1 VIYFLFVLIMEF
13 VRMHKLL
20 LSTVLLSIVVISS
33 CSSQQAPAL
42 NESDVETFLER
53 VELEDKTLGPVASS
67 AYWLQANFITYD
79 SQKVVADYGKRFQL
93 LALERARQAS
103 TFDDVEVSEEN
114 RRKLN
119 LIKNSFVMPS
129 PLDDTL
135 AGEIANIMAE
145 LDAMYGAGQH
155 CFGEGDCYD
164 LEAFE
169 GVIDNSRDPDEL
181 LKAWEG
187 WRNIGTPM
195 KDKYLRM
202 VEIGNLGAK
211 DLGYEGLT
219 DLWFSQY
226 DMPAEEFLA
235 ETDRVWDELKP
246 LYDAL
251 HCHVRS
257 ELSEHYGEEIVS
269 KEGVLPAHVLGNMW
283 GQSWAN
289 VYDLVYTP
297 DNPNASSGID
307 LTKILEE
314 KNIDEIEM
322 TKIAENFFISLGFQ
336 PLPDTFWERSLFV
349 KPQDRSVVCHASA
362 WNLDADVND
371 LRIKMCIERNAEDFS
386 TIHHELGH
394 IFYYQAY
401 NSTQPSVFQSGAND
415 GFHEAVGDLL
425 SLSITP
431 EYYNKIGLISEAEA
445 KDATSDPISLLM
457 QQALQGVVSVPWTLM
472 LDKWR
477 AGVFSGETS
486 ESQLND
492 SWWELRE
499 YYQGIGV
506 PRERGADAFDPGAK
520 YHIPGNTPYTRYYL
534 AQILQYQFHESLCNQ
549 MGFEGALHEC
559 SIYDN
564 ELAGKKLRA
573 MLSLGQSQEWQV
585 ALEALTGTRSLS
597 GKSMLNYYK
606 PLKDWLDVQ
615 NTDRTCGWE
624 G

>member
-1 VIYFLFVLIMEF
+1 MEF

-202 VEIGNLGAK
+202 VEIGNLGAR

-257 ELSEHYGEEIVS
+257 ELSEHYGEEVVS

-336 PLPDTFWERSLFV
+336 SLPDTFWERSLFV

-362 WNLDADVND
+362 WNLDADAND

-486 ESQLND
+486 ESELNN

-549 MGFEGALHEC
+549 MGFEGPLHEC

>member
-1 VIYFLFVLIMEF
+1 
-13 VRMHKLL
+13 MHKLL
-20 LSTVLLSIVVISS
+20 LSTLLLSIVVISS
-33 CSSQQAPAL
+33 CSSQQASTL

-67 AYWLQANFITYD
+67 AYWIGSNFITYD

-93 LALERARQAS
+93 LALERARQAA
-103 TFDDVEVSEEN
+103 TFDKVLVSEEN

-129 PLDDTL
+129 PLDDAL
-135 AGEIANIMAE
+135 AGEIASISAE
-145 LDAMYGAGQH
+145 LDAMYGTGQH

-169 GVIDNSRDPDEL
+169 AVIDNSRDPDEL

-187 WRNIGTPM
+187 WRNIGKPM
-195 KDKYLRM
+195 KDMYLRM

-211 DLGYEGLT
+211 DLGYDGLT

-226 DMPAEEFLA
+226 DMPADDFLA

-251 HCHVRS
+251 HCHVRN
-257 ELSEHYGEEIVS
+257 ELSEHYGEAVVS
-269 KEGVLPAHVLGNMW
+269 KEGSMPAHVLGNMW

-289 VYDLVYTP
+289 IYDLVYTP
-297 DNPNASSGID
+297 DNPKADTNID

-314 KNIDEIEM
+314 KDIGEIEM
-322 TKIAENFFISLGFQ
+322 VEIAENFFLSLGFE
-336 PLPDTFWERSLFV
+336 PLPKTFWERSLFI
-349 KPQDRSVVCHASA
+349 KPQDHNVVCHASA
-362 WNLDADVND
+362 WDLDSDAND
-371 LRIKMCIERNAEDFS
+371 LRVKMCIERNAEDFS

-401 NSTQPSVFQSGAND
+401 SQQPSIFQGGAND

-425 SLSITP
+425 TLSITP
-431 EYYNKIGLISEAEA
+431 DYYHKIGMITEAEA
-445 KDATSDPISLLM
+445 INAKSDPISLLM
-457 QQALQGVVSVPWTLM
+457 QQALDGVVSVPWTLM

-486 ESQLND
+486 EAKLNN

-499 YYQGIGV
+499 YYQGIKA
-506 PRERGADAFDPGAK
+506 PRKRDADAFDPGAK

-534 AQILQYQFHESLCNQ
+534 AKILQYQFHESLCNQ
-549 MGFEGALHEC
+549 IGFEGPLHEC
-559 SIYDN
+559 SIYNN
-564 ELAGKKLRA
+564 ELAGEQLRA

-585 ALEALTGTRSLS
+585 ALEALTGTRTLS

-615 NTDRTCGWE
+615 NASRSCGWE

>member
-1 VIYFLFVLIMEF
+1 
-13 VRMHKLL
+13 MHKLL

-145 LDAMYGAGQH
+145 LDAMYGAGEH

-257 ELSEHYGEEIVS
+257 ELSEHYGEEVVS

-362 WNLDADVND
+362 WNLDADAND

>member
-1 VIYFLFVLIMEF
+1 MEF

-103 TFDDVEVSEEN
+103 TFDEVEVSEEN

-257 ELSEHYGEEIVS
+257 ELSEHYGEEVVA

-336 PLPDTFWERSLFV
+336 SLPDTFWERSLFV

-362 WNLDADVND
+362 WNLDADAND

-486 ESQLND
+486 ESELNN

-549 MGFEGALHEC
+549 MGFEGPLHEC

>member
-1 VIYFLFVLIMEF
+1 MEF

-33 CSSQQAPAL
+33 CSSQQAPTL

-257 ELSEHYGEEIVS
+257 ELSEHYGEEVVS

-362 WNLDADVND
+362 WNLDADAND

-549 MGFEGALHEC
+549 MGFEGPLHEC

>member
-1 VIYFLFVLIMEF
+1 MEF

-42 NESDVETFLER
+42 NESDVEAFLER

-103 TFDDVEVSEEN
+103 TFDDVEVSNEN

-129 PLDDTL
+129 PLDDNL

-257 ELSEHYGEEIVS
+257 ELSEHYGEEVVS

-336 PLPDTFWERSLFV
+336 SLPDTFWERSLFV

-362 WNLDADVND
+362 WNLDADAND

-486 ESQLND
+486 ESELNN

-549 MGFEGALHEC
+549 MGFEGPLHEC

>member
-1 VIYFLFVLIMEF
+1 MEF

-145 LDAMYGAGQH
+145 LDAMYGAGEH

-257 ELSEHYGEEIVS
+257 ELSDHYGEEVVS

-362 WNLDADVND
+362 WNLDADAND

-549 MGFEGALHEC
+549 MGFEGPLHEC

>member
-1 VIYFLFVLIMEF
+1 MEF

-145 LDAMYGAGQH
+145 LDAMYGAGEH

-257 ELSEHYGEEIVS
+257 ELSEHYGEEVVS

-534 AQILQYQFHESLCNQ
+534 AQSLQYQFHESLCNQ
-549 MGFEGALHEC
+549 MGFEGPLHEC

-585 ALEALTGTRSLS
+585 ALEALAGTRSLS

>member
-1 VIYFLFVLIMEF
+1 
-13 VRMHKLL
+13 MHKLL
-20 LSTVLLSIVVISS
+20 LSTLLLSIVVISS
-33 CSSQQAPAL
+33 CSIQQASAL

-67 AYWLQANFITYD
+67 AYWIGSNFITYD

-103 TFDDVEVSEEN
+103 TFDKVQVSEQN

-129 PLDDTL
+129 PLDDAL
-135 AGEIANIMAE
+135 AGEIAGISAE
-145 LDAMYGAGQH
+145 LDAMYGTGQH

-169 GVIDNSRDPDEL
+169 AIIDNSRDPDEL

-187 WRNIGTPM
+187 WRNIGKPM
-195 KDKYLRM
+195 KDMYLRM
-202 VEIGNLGAK
+202 VEIGNQGAQ
-211 DLGYEGLT
+211 DLGYTGLT

-226 DMPAEEFLA
+226 DMEADDFLA

-251 HCHVRS
+251 HCHVRN
-257 ELSEHYGEEIVS
+257 ELSEHYGEAVVS
-269 KEGVLPAHVLGNMW
+269 KEGSMPAHVLGNMW

-289 VYDLVYTP
+289 IYDLVYTP
-297 DNPNASSGID
+297 DNPAADTNID
-307 LTKILEE
+307 LTKILAE
-314 KNIDEIEM
+314 KDIGEIEM
-322 TKIAENFFISLGFQ
+322 VEIAENFFLSLGFE
-336 PLPDTFWERSLFV
+336 PLPKTFWERSLFI
-349 KPQDRSVVCHASA
+349 KPQDHNVVCHASA
-362 WNLDADVND
+362 WDLDSDAND
-371 LRIKMCIERNAEDFS
+371 LRVKMCIERNAEDFS

-401 NSTQPSVFQSGAND
+401 SEQPSIFQSGAND

-425 SLSITP
+425 TLSITP
-431 EYYNKIGLISEAEA
+431 DYYHKIDMITEAEA
-445 KDATSDPISLLM
+445 INAKSDPISLLM
-457 QQALQGVVSVPWTLM
+457 QQALDGVVSVPWTLM

-486 ESQLND
+486 EAELNN

-499 YYQGIGV
+499 YYQGIGA
-506 PRERGADAFDPGAK
+506 PRDRDEDAFDPGAK

-534 AQILQYQFHESLCNQ
+534 AKILQYQFHESLCNQ
-549 MGFEGALHEC
+549 IGFEGPLHEC

-573 MLSLGQSQEWQV
+573 MLSLGQSKEWQV
-585 ALEALTGTRSLS
+585 ALDALTGTRTLS

-606 PLKDWLDVQ
+606 PLKDWLDTRNANRV
-615 NTDRTCGWE
+615 CGWE

>member
-1 VIYFLFVLIMEF
+1 MEF

-145 LDAMYGAGQH
+145 LDAMYGAGEH

-257 ELSEHYGEEIVS
+257 ELSEHYGEEVVS

-362 WNLDADVND
+362 WNLDADAND

-425 SLSITP
+425 ALSITP
-431 EYYNKIGLISEAEA
+431 EYYSKIGLISEAEA

-477 AGVFSGETS
+477 AGVFSGEIS

-549 MGFEGALHEC
+549 MGFEGPLHEC

>member
-1 VIYFLFVLIMEF
+1 MEF

-93 LALERARQAS
+93 LALDRARQAS

-129 PLDDTL
+129 PLDDAL

-202 VEIGNLGAK
+202 VEIGNMGAK
-211 DLGYEGLT
+211 DLGYDGLT

-257 ELSEHYGEEIVS
+257 ELSEHYGEEVVP

-362 WNLDADVND
+362 WNLDADAND

-425 SLSITP
+425 ALSITP

-486 ESQLND
+486 ESELND

-549 MGFEGALHEC
+549 MGFEGPLHEC

-585 ALEALTGTRSLS
+585 ALEALTGKRTLS
-597 GKSMLNYYK
+597 GKSMLNYYQ

>member
-1 VIYFLFVLIMEF
+1 MEF

-33 CSSQQAPAL
+33 CSSQQASTL

-67 AYWLQANFITYD
+67 AYWIGSNFITYD

-93 LALERARQAS
+93 LALERARQAA
-103 TFDDVEVSEEN
+103 TFDKVLVSEEN

-129 PLDDTL
+129 PLDDAL
-135 AGEIANIMAE
+135 AGEIAGISAE
-145 LDAMYGAGQH
+145 LDAMYGTGQH

-169 GVIDNSRDPDEL
+169 AVIDNSRDPDEL

-187 WRNIGTPM
+187 WRNIGKPM
-195 KDKYLRM
+195 KDMYLRM

-211 DLGYEGLT
+211 DLGYDGLT

-226 DMPAEEFLA
+226 DMPADDFLA

-251 HCHVRS
+251 HCHVRN
-257 ELSEHYGEEIVS
+257 ELSEHYGEAVVS
-269 KEGVLPAHVLGNMW
+269 KEGSMPAHVLGNMW

-289 VYDLVYTP
+289 IYDLVYTP
-297 DNPNASSGID
+297 DNPTADTNID

-314 KNIDEIEM
+314 KDIGEIEM
-322 TKIAENFFISLGFQ
+322 VEIAENFFLSLGFE
-336 PLPDTFWERSLFV
+336 PLPKTFWERSLFI
-349 KPQDRSVVCHASA
+349 KPQDHNVVCHASA
-362 WNLDADVND
+362 WDLDSDAND
-371 LRIKMCIERNAEDFS
+371 LRVKMCIERNAEDFS

-401 NSTQPSVFQSGAND
+401 SQQPSIFQRGAND

-425 SLSITP
+425 TLSITP
-431 EYYNKIGLISEAEA
+431 DYYHKIGMITEAEA
-445 KDATSDPISLLM
+445 INAKSDPISLLM
-457 QQALQGVVSVPWTLM
+457 QQALDGVVSVPWTLM

-486 ESQLND
+486 EAELNN

-499 YYQGIGV
+499 YYQGIEA
-506 PRERGADAFDPGAK
+506 PRERDADAFDPGAK

-534 AQILQYQFHESLCNQ
+534 AKILQYQFHESLCNQ
-549 MGFEGALHEC
+549 IGFEGPLHEC
-559 SIYDN
+559 SIYNN
-564 ELAGKKLRA
+564 ELAGEQLRA

-585 ALEALTGTRSLS
+585 ALEALTGTRTLS

-615 NTDRTCGWE
+615 NASRSCGWE

>member
-1 VIYFLFVLIMEF
+1 MEF

-155 CFGEGDCYD
+155 CFSEGDCYD

-257 ELSEHYGEEIVS
+257 ELSEHYGEEVVS

-362 WNLDADVND
+362 WNLDADAND

-499 YYQGIGV
+499 YYQGIGA
-506 PRERGADAFDPGAK
+506 PRERGEDAFDPGAK

-549 MGFEGALHEC
+549 MGFEGPLHEC

>member
-1 VIYFLFVLIMEF
+1 MY
-13 VRMHKLL
+13 KLL
-20 LSTVLLSIVVISS
+20 LSTLLLSIVVISS
-33 CSSQQAPAL
+33 CSSQESRAL

-53 VELEDKTLGPVASS
+53 VELEDKTLGPIASS
-67 AYWLQANFITYD
+67 AYWIGSNFITYD

-103 TFDDVEVSEEN
+103 SFDGVEMSEEN
-114 RRKLN
+114 RRKLS
-119 LIKNSFVMPS
+119 LIKSSFVMPS
-129 PLDDTL
+129 PLDDDL
-135 AGEIANIMAE
+135 AGEIAGISAQ
-145 LDAMYGAGQH
+145 LDAMYGTGQH
-155 CFGEGDCYD
+155 CFGEDDCYD

-169 GVIDNSRDPDEL
+169 GVIDSSRDPDEL

-187 WRNIGTPM
+187 WRNIGKPM
-195 KDKYLRM
+195 KDMYLRM

-226 DMPAEEFLA
+226 DMPADEFLA

-246 LYDAL
+246 LYNAL
-251 HCHVRS
+251 HCHVRN
-257 ELSEHYGEEIVS
+257 ELSEHYGEGVVS
-269 KEGVLPAHVLGNMW
+269 KEGSLPAHVLGNMW
-283 GQSWAN
+283 GQSWSN

-297 DNPNASSGID
+297 DNPNKSSSID

-314 KNIDEIEM
+314 KNIDEMEM
-322 TKIAENFFISLGFQ
+322 MRIAENFFISLGFES
-336 PLPDTFWERSLFV
+336 LPETFWERSLFV

-362 WNLDADVND
+362 WNLDADAND
-371 LRIKMCIERNAEDFS
+371 LRVKMCIERNAEDFS

-401 NSTQPSVFQSGAND
+401 NGTQPSIFQSGAND

-425 SLSITP
+425 TLSITP
-431 EYYNKIGLISEAEA
+431 DYYNKIGLISEAEA
-445 KDATSDPISLLM
+445 KQATSDPISLLM
-457 QQALQGVVSVPWTLM
+457 QQALEGVVSVPWTLM

-486 ESQLND
+486 ESELND
-492 SWWELRE
+492 SWWQLRE
-499 YYQGIGV
+499 YYQGIEA
-506 PRERGADAFDPGAK
+506 PRERDADAFDPGAK

-534 AQILQYQFHESLCNQ
+534 AKILQYQFHESLCNQ
-549 MGFEGALHEC
+549 MGFEGPLHEC

-564 ELAGKKLRA
+564 ELAGEKLRA

-585 ALEALTGTRSLS
+585 ALEALTGTRTLS

-606 PLKDWLDVQ
+606 PLKDWLDIK
-615 NTDRTCGWE
+615 NADRVCGWE

>member
-1 VIYFLFVLIMEF
+1 MEF

-257 ELSEHYGEEIVS
+257 ELSEHYGEEVVS

-362 WNLDADVND
+362 WNLDADAND

-549 MGFEGALHEC
+549 MGFEGTFA
-559 SIYDN
+559 
-564 ELAGKKLRA
+564 
-573 MLSLGQSQEWQV
+573 
-585 ALEALTGTRSLS
+585 
-597 GKSMLNYYK
+597 
-606 PLKDWLDVQ
+606 
-615 NTDRTCGWE
+615 
-624 G
+624 

>member
-1 VIYFLFVLIMEF
+1 MEF

-103 TFDDVEVSEEN
+103 TFDDVEVSNEN

-129 PLDDTL
+129 PLDDNL

-257 ELSEHYGEEIVS
+257 ELSEHYGEEVVS

-336 PLPDTFWERSLFV
+336 SLPDTFWERSLFV

-362 WNLDADVND
+362 WNLDADAND

-486 ESQLND
+486 ESELND

-549 MGFEGALHEC
+549 MGFEGPLHEC

>member
-1 VIYFLFVLIMEF
+1 
-13 VRMHKLL
+13 MHKLL

-93 LALERARQAS
+93 LALERARLAS

-257 ELSEHYGEEIVS
+257 ELSEHYGEEVVS

-362 WNLDADVND
+362 WNLDADAND

-549 MGFEGALHEC
+549 MGFEGPLHEC

>member
-1 VIYFLFVLIMEF
+1 MEF

-257 ELSEHYGEEIVS
+257 ELSEHYGEEVVS

-362 WNLDADVND
+362 WNLDADTND

-425 SLSITP
+425 ALSITP

-486 ESQLND
+486 ESELNN
-492 SWWELRE
+492 SWWKLRE

-549 MGFEGALHEC
+549 MGFEGPLHEC

>member
-1 VIYFLFVLIMEF
+1 MEF

-33 CSSQQAPAL
+33 CSSQQTPAL

-53 VELEDKTLGPVASS
+53 VELEDKALGPVASS

-93 LALERARQAS
+93 LALERARLAS

-257 ELSEHYGEEIVS
+257 ELSEHYGEEVVS

-336 PLPDTFWERSLFV
+336 SLPDTFWERSLFV

-362 WNLDADVND
+362 WNLDADAND

-486 ESQLND
+486 ESELNN

-549 MGFEGALHEC
+549 MGFEGPLHEC

>member
-1 VIYFLFVLIMEF
+1 MEF

-257 ELSEHYGEEIVS
+257 ELSEHYGEEVVS

-362 WNLDADVND
+362 WNLDADAND

-425 SLSITP
+425 ALSITP

-549 MGFEGALHEC
+549 MGFEGPLHEC

-615 NTDRTCGWE
+615 NTDRTCGGE

>member
-1 VIYFLFVLIMEF
+1 M
-13 VRMHKLL
+13 
-20 LSTVLLSIVVISS
+20 
-33 CSSQQAPAL
+33 
-42 NESDVETFLER
+42 
-53 VELEDKTLGPVASS
+53 
-67 AYWLQANFITYD
+67 
-79 SQKVVADYGKRFQL
+79 
-93 LALERARQAS
+93 
-103 TFDDVEVSEEN
+103 
-114 RRKLN
+114 
-119 LIKNSFVMPS
+119 
-129 PLDDTL
+129 
-135 AGEIANIMAE
+135 
-145 LDAMYGAGQH
+145 
-155 CFGEGDCYD
+155 
-164 LEAFE
+164 
-169 GVIDNSRDPDEL
+169 
-181 LKAWEG
+181 
-187 WRNIGTPM
+187 
-195 KDKYLRM
+195 
-202 VEIGNLGAK
+202 
-211 DLGYEGLT
+211 
-219 DLWFSQY
+219 
-226 DMPAEEFLA
+226 
-235 ETDRVWDELKP
+235 
-246 LYDAL
+246 YDAL

-257 ELSEHYGEEIVS
+257 ELSEHYGEEVVS

-362 WNLDADVND
+362 WNLDADAND

-486 ESQLND
+486 ESELNN

-549 MGFEGALHEC
+549 MGFEGPLHEC

>member
-1 VIYFLFVLIMEF
+1 MEF

-145 LDAMYGAGQH
+145 LDAMYGAGEH

-235 ETDRVWDELKP
+235 ETDRVWGELKP

-257 ELSEHYGEEIVS
+257 ELSEHYGEEVVS

-362 WNLDADVND
+362 WNLDADAND

-486 ESQLND
+486 ESELNN

-549 MGFEGALHEC
+549 MGFEGPLHEC

>member
-1 VIYFLFVLIMEF
+1 MEF

-257 ELSEHYGEEIVS
+257 ELSEHYGEEVVS

-362 WNLDADVND
+362 WNLDADAND

-431 EYYNKIGLISEAEA
+431 EYYSKIGLISEAEA
-445 KDATSDPISLLM
+445 KAATSDPISLLM

-549 MGFEGALHEC
+549 MGFEGPLHEC